1 MSDWRQRLRD
11 RMIELDISAAS
22 LTKQAGLAYGT
33 ITDIMNKGTTPS
45 VDNLSKIA
53 RVLGLSVGELY
64 DGTANPVPIIEFVG
78 MTRGQYWTDPAPD
91 QTAIHLA
98 IFEKPLVWLQVADD
112 GLMPHY
118 RSGDVIGGPKMAPA
132 RLANYVGK
140 DVIAEADDG
149 TRLICVLHK
158 GATRGRYALR
168 PLDPRLPD
176 VANAQLAWAAP
187 IQVVLRDAT

>member
-1 MSDWRQRLRD
+1 MPDWRQRLRD
-11 RMIELDISAAS
+11 RMAELDISAAS

-45 VDNLSKIA
+45 VDNLAKIA
-53 RVLGLSVGELY
+53 RVLGLSLGELY
-64 DGTANPVPIIEFVG
+64 DGASNPTPVIEFSG
-78 MTRGQYWTDPAPD
+78 MTAGQFWTHPAPD
-91 QTAIHLA
+91 QTTMPLA
-98 IFEKPLVWLQVADD
+98 LFEKPLVWLQVADD

-140 DVIAEADDG
+140 DVIAETADG
-149 TRLICVLHK
+149 VRLICVLHK

-176 VANAQLAWAAP
+176 VANAQLSWAAP
-187 IQVVLRDAT
+187 IQVVLRDAI